1 MARRG
6 RAALTICSAA
16 FLTLGRMQAA
26 ALGFGKL
33 PIVTIPHPFGIRS
46 RAEVG
51 EIALACV
58 DEVAKIAID
67 GGAR

>member
-33 PIVTIPHPFGIRS
+33 PIVAIAHPFGVRS
-46 RAEVG
+46 RSEVG
-51 EIALACV
+51 EIANGCV
-58 DEVAKIAID
+58 DEIAKIATSGI
-67 GGAR
+67 AP

>member
-33 PIVTIPHPFGIRS
+33 PIVAIPHPFGVRS
-46 RAEVG
+46 RGEVG
-51 EIALACV
+51 EIAKGCV
-58 DEVAKIAID
+58 DEVARTVTH
-67 GGAR
+67 GSAR